1 MKICAAS
8 VSYRGTGRHELEYI
22 LEDAPKHG
30 YEYLEIQEFSRQ
42 MQQEKV
48 DVSEILD
55 EMTALGLKAAA
66 VYGPG
71 FGGVNAQQAQQSMTD
86 THKMMEIA
94 KAFDCDKVV
103 STGRGGK
110 PDNGIPYIIEVMNAI
125 AEDAQANNIKICLEP
140 HYRNII
146 ETLEDYQEIFAEV
159 THPNIG
165 ICLDTGHFYMS
176 GVDTIKLIHTFPK
189 RISHAHIKDHIGHK
203 SVAYGKG
210 EVDNKSVINAL
221 EEIGYQGFLSVELEV
236 EDKQNVSRYMGGA
249 KKYLEELK

>member
-1 MKICAAS
+1 
-8 VSYRGTGRHELEYI
+8 
-22 LEDAPKHG
+22 
-30 YEYLEIQEFSRQ
+30 
-42 MQQEKV
+42 
-48 DVSEILD
+48 
-55 EMTALGLKAAA
+55 
-66 VYGPG
+66 
-71 FGGVNAQQAQQSMTD
+71 
-86 THKMMEIA
+86 
-94 KAFDCDKVV
+94 
-103 STGRGGK
+103 
-110 PDNGIPYIIEVMNAI
+110 MNAI

-146 ETLEDYQEIFAEV
+146 ETFEDYQAIFAEV

-176 GVDTIKLIHTFPK
+176 GVDTMKLIHTFPK
-189 RISHAHIKDHIGHK
+189 RIFHAHIKDHIGHK